1 MNALNVEQDLF
12 ICEYYFLYV
21 SMANGFTCKLK
32 SLQRNQCGINLVTDI
47 PSYVIVFIP
56 EDCVVFNSAAVAVLM
71 LFNDSVQCSSTATL
85 LLFGHVSTGSYSL
98 PL

>member
-1 MNALNVEQDLF
+1 MNALNVEQHLF

-32 SLQRNQCGINLVTDI
+32 SLQRNQICINLLVTDI

-56 EDCVVFNSAAVAVLM
+56 EDNVVF
-71 LFNDSVQCSSTATL
+71 
-85 LLFGHVSTGSYSL
+85 
-98 PL
+98 